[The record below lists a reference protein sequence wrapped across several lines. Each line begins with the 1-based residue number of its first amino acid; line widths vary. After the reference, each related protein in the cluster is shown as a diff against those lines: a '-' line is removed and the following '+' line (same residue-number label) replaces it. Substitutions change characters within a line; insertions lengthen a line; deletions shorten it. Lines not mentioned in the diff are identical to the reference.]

1 MNYFFK
7 IIITL
12 FFSATY
18 TFADPLVVKAMAH
31 QKLSLVICTLGASH
45 HLEDVGQTVARD
57 INFSGQC
64 LATIQQ
70 WGKKKVTKELLHE
83 LYDAG
88 YTLALFV
95 NIKKK
100 KYIEWR
106 LYDTMDT
113 QLTML
118 AGKRYRKQGDSARGW
133 GHSIADAV
141 WPVITGEK
149 SFFSSKLAYCMDAL
163 SEKGHRVT
171 QVCIADFDGSY
182 PQVIVDTPTIN
193 IAPCWNHDPCH
204 PVLFYS
210 AHTNQ
215 NLCLM
220 RVTMDKKMHI
230 ASNFDGINMLPTFS
244 ADGKRLV
251 YCASRGD
258 GECHLYLY
266 DKDTFKRITDNK
278 GNNVSPTLSAD
289 GAVVYFCSDFQTGTP
304 QIYSYRIDNHTLE
317 RLTTGGYCASPS
329 YSSESNKVVYCKTVQ
344 GVAQIFVYDCAVK
357 THTQLTFDP
366 GNKEDTSWSP
376 CGNYI
381 VFSHQ
386 QGKKCTIHML
396 NTLSKERKTLI
407 DNGNVCTYATWS
419 PLYHVFPVVL

>member
-1 MNYFFK
+1 MKKN
-7 IIITL
+7 IIIVLGL
-12 FFSATY
+12 FVSLESFCAQSLT
-18 TFADPLVVKAMAH
+18 VKAVAN
-31 QKLSLVICTLGASH
+31 QKLPLVICTLGLSNE
-45 HLEDVGQTVARD
+45 LETVAQTIARD

-64 LATIQQ
+64 CATLQQ
-70 WGKKKVTKELLHE
+70 WGKKKVTKEGLHE

-88 YTLALFV
+88 YTLALFI

-106 LYDTMDT
+106 LYDTMDM
-113 QLTML
+113 QLSML
-118 AGKRYRKQGDSARGW
+118 AGKRYRKQGEVVRGW
-133 GHSIADAV
+133 GHAIADAV
-141 WPVITGEK
+141 WPVMTGEK
-149 SFFSSKLAYCMDAL
+149 SFFSSKLAYCMDAT
-163 SEKGHRVT
+163 SEKGHRIT
-171 QVCIADFDGSY
+171 KVCIADFDGSY
-182 PQVIVDTPTIN
+182 PQTIVDTPTIN
-193 IAPCWNHDPCH
+193 IAPCWNHDVRN

-220 RVTMDKKMHI
+220 RVTMDKKSHI
-230 ASNFDGINMLPTFS
+230 SSNFDGINMLPTFS
-244 ADGKRLV
+244 ADGKRVV

-266 DKDTFKRITDNK
+266 DKDSFKRITQNN

-289 GAVVYFCSDFQTGTP
+289 GSMVYFCSDFQTGTP
-304 QIYSYRIDNHTLE
+304 QIYAYGIDTDKIE
-317 RLTTGGYCASPS
+317 CLTTGGYCASPS
-329 YSSESNKVVYCKTVQ
+329 YSSQSNKVVYCKTVQ
-344 GVAQIFVYDCAVK
+344 GVAQIFVYDCATK
-357 THTQLTFDP
+357 AHTQLTVDS

-386 QGKKCTIHML
+386 QGKKCTVNML

-407 DNGNVCTYATWS
+407 DNGSVCNYATWS
-419 PLYHVFPVVL
+419 PLFSIFPVVK

>member
-1 MNYFFK
+1 MKKY
-7 IIITL
+7 ILLCLSL
-12 FFSATY
+12 FISVSLLGTQAMT
-18 TFADPLVVKAMAH
+18 VKAVAH
-31 QKLSLVICTLGASH
+31 QKLPVVICTLGSSH
-45 HLEDVGQTVARD
+45 DLETVAQTIARD
-57 INFSGQC
+57 MNFSGQC
-64 LATIQQ
+64 EATIQQ
-70 WGKKKVTKELLHE
+70 WGKKKVTKESLQNLCQ
-83 LYDAG
+83 DG
-88 YTLALFV
+88 YTLALFINV
-95 NIKKK
+95 KKK

-118 AGKRYRKQGDSARGW
+118 AGKRYRKQGSAARGW
-133 GHSIADAV
+133 GHALADAV
-141 WPVITGEK
+141 WPVMTGEK
-149 SFFSSKLAYCMDAL
+149 SFFSSKLAYCMDAT
-163 SEKGHRVT
+163 SEKGHRIT
-171 QVCIADFDGSY
+171 KVCIADFDGSH

-193 IAPCWNHDPCH
+193 IAPCWNHDAAH

-220 RVTMDKKMHI
+220 RVAMDKKAHI

-244 ADGKRLV
+244 ADGKRVV

-266 DKDTFKRITDNK
+266 DKDSFKRITQNK

-289 GAVVYFCSDFQTGTP
+289 GSVVYFCSDFQTGTP
-304 QIYSYRIDNHTLE
+304 QIYAYGIDTYTLE

-329 YSSESNKVVYCKTVQ
+329 YSSASHKVVYCKTVQ
-344 GVAQIFVYDCAVK
+344 GVAQIFVYDCATK
-357 THTQLTFDP
+357 THMQLTTDA
-366 GNKEDTSWSP
+366 GNKEDTAWSP

-381 VFSHQ
+381 VYSHQ
-386 QGKKCTIHML
+386 QGKKCTINML

-407 DNGNVCTYATWS
+407 DNGHVCNYASWS
-419 PLYHVFPVVL
+419 PLYHVFPVLQ